1 MSIIVIESPKGTPV
15 PNDGRAPIAG
25 DWVQITKGN
34 RVTKRQYVVP
44 VTPDPIPQS
53 KLVGLNELEEL
64 LPDPALIEL
73 ETIRANANETDAKR
87 AAVTRILNAM
97 ARGDRVDVFNGKF
110 STLMTRLVNNTA
122 LTAGQATAIVDTLKE

>member
-1 MSIIVIESPKGTPV
+1 MTIIVLESPLGSPV
-15 PNDGRAPIAG
+15 PNDGRTPITG
-25 DWVQITKGN
+25 DWVQITRGK

-44 VTPDPIPQS
+44 VTPDPIPES

-64 LPDPALIEL
+64 LPDSILIEL

-97 ARGDRVDVFNGKF
+97 ARGDKVDVLNGKF
-110 STLMTRLVNNTA
+110 TTLMTRLANNTA